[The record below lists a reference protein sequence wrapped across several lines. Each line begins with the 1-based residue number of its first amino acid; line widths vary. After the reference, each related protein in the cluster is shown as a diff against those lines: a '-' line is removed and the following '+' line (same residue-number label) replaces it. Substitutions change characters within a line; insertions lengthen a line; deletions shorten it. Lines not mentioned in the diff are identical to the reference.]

1 MYFSQSK
8 LYPALPRAMGDNHN
22 CETIQVFHV
31 SMPHVRKLG
40 ARIYHKFNVT
50 KSLG

>member
-31 SMPHVRKLG
+31 VYASLCKLV
-40 ARIYHKFNVT
+40 ARAYHKVNVT
-50 KSLG
+50 NNLG